1 MKKNEFH
8 YISSMIV
15 KDTFN
20 NYPNYIINKVSDSK
34 VAIIYCASNGIYY
47 PNEYDIFKKY
57 MLEENRFEWTKKYW
71 LIEESGLNIYIR
83 DVFKQWYLNG
93 INKEMDSLE
102 KLITFLKKV
111 TEGYEVILIGSSA
124 GGYIATLLGCHLN
137 TKYVLN
143 FSGQFDLSFQDE
155 ANIFVHS
162 AIAEKN
168 PYINLKQIIEK
179 SDVDI
184 FYFVSA
190 NSDIDTK
197 DLAVAKSIKKNIFI
211 LEFKGDIHGIPFD
224 KNVLKEIL
232 KKDKLYLLKLY
243 DKYKDKIINRYKFE
257 LNVVGVVKFF
267 LIYYAKI
274 KKKIWSRL
282 HV

>member
-1 MKKNEFH
+1 MEKNEFH
-8 YISSMIV
+8 YLSSTIV

-34 VAIIYCASNGIYY
+34 VAVIYCASNGIYY
-47 PNEYDIFKKY
+47 PNEYDIFKRY
-57 MLEENRFEWTKKYW
+57 MLEENRFEWTKEHW

-83 DVFKQWYLNG
+83 DVFKQWYLHG
-93 INKEMDSLE
+93 INKEIDSLA
-102 KLITFLKKV
+102 KLITFLKKI

-155 ANIFVHS
+155 ANIFVHR
-162 AIAEKN
+162 AIEEEN

-184 FYFVSA
+184 FYFVSKDS
-190 NSDIDTK
+190 NIDTK
-197 DLAVAKSIKKNIFI
+197 DLALAKTINKNVLI
-211 LEFKGDIHGIPFD
+211 LEFTGETHGIPFD
-224 KNVLKEIL
+224 NGVLKKLL
-232 KKDKLYLLKLY
+232 KKDKSYLLELY
-243 DKYKDKIINRYKFE
+243 DKYNGKIINRYKFE
-257 LNVVGVVKFF
+257 LNIVGVVKFF
-267 LIYYAKI
+267 LIYYSKI
-274 KKKIWSRL
+274 KKKIWNRL
-282 HV
+282 YA